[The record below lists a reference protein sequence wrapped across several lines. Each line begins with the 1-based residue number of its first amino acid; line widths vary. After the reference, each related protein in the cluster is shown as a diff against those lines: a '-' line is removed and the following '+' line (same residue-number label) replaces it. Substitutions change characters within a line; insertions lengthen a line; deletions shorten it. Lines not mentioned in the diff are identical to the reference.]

1 MNRPPWT
8 SITLSHL
15 TPFYMGFD
23 PRFISEI
30 FSPDFSHLIIHDSWS
45 KIHESRIRF
54 AFWDIDPFLRLEF
67 CRDREH
73 RKMKPAISKWPAL
86 SCTVH
91 PEKWYGDHDSWFMI
105 QISLCFFSILRLR
118 SSHCSGFINHLAS
131 ATRHFSALDGWR
143 VDLTWD
149 ATRHWQVFGWWDVC
163 IYTLTGKNLTKT
175 LHEPEMG
182 RNMDKEDSYYV
193 RNQDARKDYQRQ
205 YYLNN
210 KDRIMSKRRVEELAD
225 PEKFEQRKDYNKSYY
240 LKNKERILKRRAE
253 IYAAKVASRRKWNQ
267 KYFCSSY
274 L

>member
-1 MNRPPWT
+1 MN
-8 SITLSHL
+8 
-15 TPFYMGFD
+15 
-23 PRFISEI
+23 
-30 FSPDFSHLIIHDSWS
+30 
-45 KIHESRIRF
+45 
-54 AFWDIDPFLRLEF
+54 PFLRLEF

-73 RKMKPAISKWPAL
+73 LKMKPATSKWPAR
-86 SCTVH
+86 SCIVH
-91 PEKWYGDHDSWFMI
+91 LEKWYGDHDPWFMI
-105 QISLCFFSILRLR
+105 QISLCFFSILRLW
-118 SSHCSGFINHLAS
+118 SSHCSGFITHLAS
-131 ATRHFSALDGWR
+131 ATRHLSALEGLR

-274 L
+274 LQL